1 MLGLLGPTQT
11 SPRNLAP
18 HRPLHATVAQHHQ
31 NKQRCFKAINQ
42 NRLTSNFDTTAVNC
56 QATIQNCN
64 TVPAKVLICVCSVD
78 SVRMLDERQSVSAHN
93 KDIVPV
99 HNRLKKPSSRKMIQ
113 GDKSH
118 TKKQL
123 HLHPQQQTTSSLP
136 LPLQLSTV
144 FQCSPSESAKD
155 FSLWT
160 TAPPSSGVGP
170 RPSRPVGTTRG
181 RRDRYC
187 LEQGIQYHCKMILR
201 TNGISLKRSHSPE
214 NWGEKSLPTLL
225 LPKTRTNAEF
235 RVTKAGV

>member
-1 MLGLLGPTQT
+1 VLGLLGPTQT

-18 HRPLHATVAQHHQ
+18 HHPLHATVAQHHR

-78 SVRMLDERQSVSAHN
+78 RVRMLDERQSVSAHN

-118 TKKQL
+118 TKNSCTYI
-123 HLHPQQQTTSSLP
+123 HSSKRRAHCRFRFNF
-136 LPLQLSTV
+136 Q
-144 FQCSPSESAKD
+144 QCSSVVHLKVQKISVCGQQHPK
-155 FSLWT
+155 FWCWT
-160 TAPPSSGVGP
+160 PPKQ
-170 RPSRPVGTTRG
+170 TCWDNTRKTG
-181 RRDRYC
+181 
-187 LEQGIQYHCKMILR
+187 
-201 TNGISLKRSHSPE
+201 S
-214 NWGEKSLPTLL
+214 L
-225 LPKTRTNAEF
+225 LP
-235 RVTKAGV
+235 